1 MAAQAHNGHEAP
13 TEKTIGT
20 GDGTSATQVEAGVV
34 KNPAEGLL
42 STILER
48 VQARANAEVIYG
60 ESRTVGGKTII
71 PVGAVMYGFGAGGGA
86 GTGAGTG
93 PSTSK
98 RGVTETSTGSGGG
111 GGGGVRVHPVAILE
125 VSDGQTKVIPV
136 LDWTRIITT
145 LITVLAP
152 VIIMRVLRKGKR

>member
-1 MAAQAHNGHEAP
+1 MTAQMHNGHEAP
-13 TEKTIGT
+13 TEETTGT
-20 GDGTSATQVEAGVV
+20 GDGTSPAQVEAGVV

-60 ESRTVGGKTII
+60 ESRTVGGKAII
-71 PVGAVMYGFGAGGGA
+71 PVGTVMYGFGAGG
-86 GTGAGTG
+86 GAGTG

-145 LITVLAP
+145 P
-152 VIIMRVLRKGKR
+152 F

>member
-1 MAAQAHNGHEAP
+1 MAAQMHNGHEAP
-13 TEKTIGT
+13 TEETIGT
-20 GDGTSATQVEAGVV
+20 GDGASAPQVEVGAV

-60 ESRTVGGKTII
+60 ESRTVGDKTII
-71 PVGAVMYGFGAGGGA
+71 PVGTVMYGFGAGGGA
-86 GTGAGTG
+86 GTG
-93 PSTSK
+93 PSASK
-98 RGVTETSTGSGGG
+98 SGATETSTGSGGG

-125 VSDGQTKVIPV
+125 VSGGQTKVIPV

-152 VIIMRVLRKGKR
+152 MIIMRLFRKGKR